1 MEPFQENMNKKLM
14 SGTYFS
20 NLLEL
25 DGVWLR
31 RCWWSAA
38 IHHGF
43 VIRGQLDLHLEKICA
58 SCSKD
63 GQVDVFKELS
73 LKVAATP
80 LRK

>member
-1 MEPFQENMNKKLM
+1 M

-43 VIRGQLDLHLEKICA
+43 VGNWTYILEKVCA

-63 GQVDVFKELS
+63 GQMDVF
-73 LKVAATP
+73 KVAATP